1 MKLKRTLKAK
11 LPSDHKFPKYE
22 NIIKKEN
29 PTQRTIINS
38 EGEEVTIIYYV
49 YTIERYCEKSYEEIV
64 NTLIREKYSAD
75 KVEAI
80 LFNYLNNPADDH
92 YRLEFNIFQAYR
104 EECKTKAKVFVF
116 EREEMLKN
124 KN

>member
-11 LPSDHKFPKYE
+11 LPSDYKFTKYE
-22 NIIKKEN
+22 NVIKKEK

-49 YTIERYCEKSYEEIV
+49 YTIERYCDKPYNEIV
-64 NTLIREKYSAD
+64 NLLIREKYPAD

-80 LFNYLNNPADDH
+80 LSNYLNNPADEL